1 MNAPQKTPVTPIS
14 NPGRYVL
21 RMAKINPDYIQ
32 QSQFDQTVEYAFYF
46 TDQSNHSLTYKCS
59 AGRGDGKSL
68 AILIGKFSGQYKQP
82 ISPSVSVE
90 QFIDYCTPAVG
101 KSVEVDV
108 EIIGQGV
115 GKKSGKPYFKYRLN
129 FPKSATKPANDQQ
142 SEGGAIPF

>member
-1 MNAPQKTPVTPIS
+1 
-14 NPGRYVL
+14 
-21 RMAKINPDYIQ
+21 MAKINPDYIQ
-32 QSQFDQTVEYAFYF
+32 QSKFDQTVEYAFYF
-46 TDQSNHSLTYKCS
+46 TDQNNQSLTYKCS

-108 EIIGQGV
+108 EITKQGV
-115 GKKSGKPYFKYRLN
+115 GKTGKPWYNYKLN